1 MTKEQFRRELLFRAT
16 MRSVEQLRSS
26 GVLTDSEYE
35 KCREIMLRKYEPPI
49 GKIVLNRT
57 ESY

>member
-35 KCREIMLRKYEPPI
+35 KCCEIMLRKYEPPI
-49 GKIVLNRT
+49 GKIVLNRS